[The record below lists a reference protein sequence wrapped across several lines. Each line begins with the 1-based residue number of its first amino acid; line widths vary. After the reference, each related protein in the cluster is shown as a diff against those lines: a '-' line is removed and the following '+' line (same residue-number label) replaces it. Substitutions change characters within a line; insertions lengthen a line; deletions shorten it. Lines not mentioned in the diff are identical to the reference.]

1 MTGCPDWQERLQGL
15 IDGELDAAHATEAEA
30 HMAGCTACSEAYA
43 AALMLRT
50 ALRGEGVYAKAPD
63 RLAVRL
69 DAAVRAASAP
79 APAFARSPR
88 GERRSERAHW
98 GFGAGGGALAGARWG
113 FGGAGVALA
122 ACALVAFMVAPMLQ
136 TAQLEQELVA
146 GHVRSQQVGH
156 LIDVVTS
163 DQHVVKPWFGGK
175 IDFSPPVVDLADQG
189 FPIVGGR
196 LDYIGKRTVAAIVYR
211 RGRHVINVFVW
222 PGQGGPGPSEAKPG
236 DGYTLLHWTRGGMTF
251 WAVSDVNEKD
261 LQTFRQLLQARTP
274 A

>member
-1 MTGCPDWQERLQGL
+1 MTGCPDWQDRLQGL
-15 IDGELDAAHATEAEA
+15 IDGELDAAHTAEVEA
-30 HMAGCTACSEAYA
+30 HLATCDACSEDYA
-43 AALMLRT
+43 QAMQLRA
-50 ALRGEGVYAKAPD
+50 ALRGEGVRARAPD
-63 RLAVRL
+63 RLAARL
-69 DAAVRAASAP
+69 DAAILAAAAPTAVSAAKPASPWRRLDRAL
-79 APAFARSPR
+79 
-88 GERRSERAHW
+88 W
-98 GFGAGGGALAGARWG
+98 GAGGAGL
-113 FGGAGVALA
+113 ALA
-122 ACALVAFMVAPMLQ
+122 ACAVLAVAIVPAMR
-136 TAQLEQELVA
+136 TNDLEQELVA
-146 GHVRSQQVGH
+146 GHVRSQQAGH

-211 RGRHVINVFVW
+211 RGRHVINLFVW
-222 PGQGGPGPSEAKPG
+222 PGSAPEPGESKPG
-236 DGYTLLHWTRGGMTF
+236 DGYTLLHWTRAGMTF

>member
-1 MTGCPDWQERLQGL
+1 MSGCPDWQERLQGL
-15 IDGELDAAHATEAEA
+15 IDGELDAAHAVEVEA
-30 HMAGCTACSEAYA
+30 HVAGCAACAKAHADALTLRA
-43 AALMLRT
+43 AM
-50 ALRGEGVYAKAPD
+50 RGENVRVTAPD

-79 APAFARSPR
+79 ARAIAGSSG
-88 GERRSERAHW
+88 GERRRERAHW
-98 GFGAGGGALAGARWG
+98 GFGGGGALAGARWG

-122 ACALVAFMVAPMLQ
+122 ACAILAFMVAPMLQ
-136 TAQLEQELVA
+136 TAQLEQDLVA
-146 GHVRSQQVGH
+146 GHVRSQLVGH
-156 LIDVVTS
+156 LTDVVTS

-175 IDFSPPVVDLADQG
+175 LDFSPPVVDLADQG
-189 FPIVGGR
+189 FPLVGGR

-211 RGRHVINVFVW
+211 RGRHVINLFVW
-222 PGQGGPGPSEAKPG
+222 PGSGELGPAEAKPG

-261 LQTFRQLLQARTP
+261 LQAFRQLLQARIP